1 MIVFNILTDFRAFV
15 PAFEIDLSAVREGHV
30 DIHFATKKTEVHAV
44 VSVNYLKLWA
54 LQVIERQLC

>member
-30 DIHFATKKTEVHAV
+30 DIHLQQRRLRFM
-44 VSVNYLKLWA
+44 LWF
-54 LQVIERQLC
+54 Q